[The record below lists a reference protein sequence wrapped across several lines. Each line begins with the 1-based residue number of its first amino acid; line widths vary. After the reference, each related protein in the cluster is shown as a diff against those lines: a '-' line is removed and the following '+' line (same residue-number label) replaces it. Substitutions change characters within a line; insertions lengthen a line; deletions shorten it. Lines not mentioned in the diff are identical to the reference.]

1 MKLKTVLV
9 PLDGSPMAEEALG
22 AAVGVLRAGA
32 TLLLIRAV
40 EAHGSPFKEPTEAQV
55 AAIQEAETYL
65 AGVADRM
72 HRMDVKDV
80 ATSVWYGAPAES
92 IADAT
97 RYRDAELIVMT
108 THGRSG
114 LRRLLHGSVAE
125 GVLRATTTP
134 VLLLRPRK
142 SAPVLDR
149 PFWGEAAHV

>member
-1 MKLKTVLV
+1 MKAKTVLV

-22 AAVGVLRAGA
+22 TAIGALRAGS

-40 EAHGSPFKEPTEAQV
+40 EAHASPFKEPTEAQV

-72 HRMDVKDV
+72 DRMGVRDV
-80 ATSVWYGAPAES
+80 ATSVWYGAPVES
-92 IADAT
+92 IADAA

-114 LRRLLHGSVAE
+114 LRRLLLGSVAE

-142 SAPVLDR
+142 SAPVLD
-149 PFWGEAAHV
+149 PTFWEEATHV

>member
-1 MKLKTVLV
+1 MKAKTVLV

-22 AAVGVLRAGA
+22 TAIGGLRAGA
-32 TLLLIRAV
+32 TLLLVRAV
-40 EAHGSPFKEPTEAQV
+40 EAHGSPFEEPSERQV

-72 HRMDVKDV
+72 DRMGVKDV
-80 ATSVWYGAPAES
+80 ATSVWYGAPVES
-92 IADAT
+92 IADAA
-97 RYRDAELIVMT
+97 RYRNAELIVMT

-114 LRRLLHGSVAE
+114 LRRLLLGSVAE

-142 SAPVLDR
+142 SAPVLD
-149 PFWGEAAHV
+149 PTFWEEATLV